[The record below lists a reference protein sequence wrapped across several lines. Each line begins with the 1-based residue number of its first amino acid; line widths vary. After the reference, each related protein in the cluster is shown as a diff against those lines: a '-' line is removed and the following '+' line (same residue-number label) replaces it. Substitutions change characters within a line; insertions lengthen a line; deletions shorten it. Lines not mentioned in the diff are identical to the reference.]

1 MRLRPAVALI
11 LWALAACSFVV
22 TPGFG
27 ASRTAIDSK
36 VGRIGGLSGIEVT
49 DDGAG
54 FVAISDAG
62 YVVRGTISR
71 SGGRLTGAVVTELIP
86 LRDKIGKALDRGKG
100 RGDAEGLAMEPSGRL
115 HVSFEG
121 MNRVLAYDSG
131 EKGLLHPPLPRVP
144 GLGSNTGFEALAVDD
159 QRRLVTVQEDSPD
172 GAPAPILRLERG
184 RWREVATLVRSGGFR
199 PTGADFGPDGA
210 LYLLEREVRTLGFRS
225 RIRRIDLSDGGTVE
239 GTVVWAPPVTWGNLE
254 GLSVWT
260 DGEGQMRMTMVADD
274 NFLSV
279 LLGGLV
285 EIVLDNSGR
294 GL

>member
-1 MRLRPAVALI
+1 MTPAKRVCCI
-11 LWALAACSFVV
+11 HRC
-22 TPGFG
+22 PGCRG
-27 ASRTAIDSK
+27 WGRTRGSR
-36 VGRIGGLSGIEVT
+36 
-49 DDGAG
+49 
-54 FVAISDAG
+54 
-62 YVVRGTISR
+62 
-71 SGGRLTGAVVTELIP
+71 
-86 LRDKIGKALDRGKG
+86 
-100 RGDAEGLAMEPSGRL
+100 
-115 HVSFEG
+115 
-121 MNRVLAYDSG
+121 
-131 EKGLLHPPLPRVP
+131 
-144 GLGSNTGFEALAVDD
+144 
-159 QRRLVTVQEDSPD
+159 
-172 GAPAPILRLERG
+172 
-184 RWREVATLVRSGGFR
+184 RWRWTTSAASSPFR

-279 LLGGLV
+279 LPGGLV